1 MIEFLN
7 KLFGRQSSG
16 ATAKERLRLVLMS
29 DHLSLAPEMIEAM
42 KRDIVDVIS
51 RYVEIDNS
59 KMDVHFEHQDKSLAM
74 LANIPIT
81 GVARNNP
88 PGGPGS
94 GSKPDDA
101 APAPE
106 CHAELVEAPTET
118 APVEAPKA
126 PAAKPQASGT
136 SNGPRRKRKKS
147 GGSHSQPA
155 VGPA

>member
-1 MIEFLN
+1 MIEFIN
-7 KLFGRQSSG
+7 KLFGRQNSG

-42 KRDIVDVIS
+42 KRDIVEVIS

-94 GSKPDDA
+94 GTKADDK
-101 APAPE
+101 E
-106 CHAELVEAPTET
+106 CHAELVEARTGSAE
-118 APVEAPKA
+118 APPSNVEAPAAA
-126 PAAKPQASGT
+126 PKPQHN

>member
-1 MIEFLN
+1 MIEFIN
-7 KLFGRQSSG
+7 KLFGRQNSG

-88 PGGPGS
+88 PGGPGN
-94 GSKPDDA
+94 GSKADDDA
-101 APAPE
+101 QAASAEARAESAPAPQ
-106 CHAELVEAPTET
+106 AA
-118 APVEAPKA
+118 APK
-126 PAAKPQASGT
+126 PQGSG
-136 SNGPRRKRKKS
+136 NGPRRKRKKS
-147 GGSHSQPA
+147 GGAQAQGTPA
-155 VGPA
+155 PAT